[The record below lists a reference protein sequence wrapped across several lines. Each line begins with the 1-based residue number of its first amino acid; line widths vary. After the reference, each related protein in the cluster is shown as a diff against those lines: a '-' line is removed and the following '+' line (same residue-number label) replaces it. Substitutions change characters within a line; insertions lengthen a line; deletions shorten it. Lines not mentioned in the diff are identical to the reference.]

1 MEVAASTEQSA
12 DAVRC
17 QFLLSTNGTAGEKKQ
32 KTDRRRTNQT
42 KNNGKKRKF
51 GIPDTMINTAS

>member
-17 QFLLSTNGTAGEKKQ
+17 QFLLSTNRTAE
-32 KTDRRRTNQT
+32 
-42 KNNGKKRKF
+42 GKKTENGLAENESDQK
-51 GIPDTMINTAS
+51 